1 MWHKWECDRFVL
13 MYFLIL
19 SACTDRTEGCTICDD
34 NGHCTSCGS
43 DRYRKLIDTGTMTC
57 VSNCDDG
64 YYIEEDAPDGLCSG
78 KCNSVFKCGSFS
90 SPPPKKKLDFFWK
103 AREKW

>member
-1 MWHKWECDRFVL
+1 
-13 MYFLIL
+13 MYVLIL

-34 NGHCTSCGS
+34 NGLCTSCGS
-43 DRYRKLIDTGTMTC
+43 DRYRKLSDTGTMTC

-78 KCNSVFKCGSFS
+78 KCNSLFKCGGFS
-90 SPPPKKKLDFFWK
+90 SPPPPPKKKMIFF
-103 AREKW
+103 